1 MCKSITSR
9 LTKSERKKIEEF
21 LRTFWGTDFWDNLF
35 FYQREITIRS
45 FGKENLKR
53 LETIE
58 CALKK
63 QKCKKGK
70 KE

>member
-1 MCKSITSR
+1 M
-9 LTKSERKKIEEF
+9 TKSERKKVEEF
-21 LRTFWGTDFWDNLF
+21 LRTFWGTDFWDSLY
-35 FYQREITIRS
+35 FYQREIIIRS

-58 CALKK
+58 QALKNDF
-63 QKCKKGK
+63 